1 MVTTTKRITYTR
13 PYYRKN
19 LLNPTD
25 WLKCFCW
32 IFDADAAGRPADWV
46 PKRKKDFSCSDRLV
60 SLLPDPFPPPSIHIF
75 QSNLLSFFPIYSK
88 FLFTSTHP
96 SSLLPTPLYFHPAIV
111 YVTHLSF
118 LPAAPSVSHLAHPS
132 TPPPLPDSFCIFVID
147 TELKKEMTNICFS
160 KIPTSL
166 PSMLACLSKRQ
177 KNSSRERRKLPLI
190 CQALIQWV
198 ILKLIIIWVPLMSH
212 FQLLSSLP
220 PGYLN
225 IHSSLSNLLP
235 F

>member
-1 MVTTTKRITYTR
+1 MLLLDIWCRCCRQTGRLGSQKEEGFLMQWQISKFITL
-13 PYYRKN
+13 P
-19 LLNPTD
+19 
-25 WLKCFCW
+25 
-32 IFDADAAGRPADWV
+32 
-46 PKRKKDFSCSDRLV
+46 FSP
-60 SLLPDPFPPPSIHIF
+60 SLYPHFPIKPP
-75 QSNLLSFFPIYSK
+75 LFFPIYSK
-88 FLFTSTHP
+88 FLFTSTQP

-147 TELKKEMTNICFS
+147 TELKKEMTNISFS

-220 PGYLN
+220 PGHLN